1 MEALN
6 EVAQTTNLEASLGYI
21 LLVEMCHQNSV
32 IRDIKLDQKGRDSR
46 HNLKTK
52 QKPCTK
58 VLEIQKLATFDCFP
72 P

>member
-32 IRDIKLDQKGRDSR
+32 IRDIKLDQKGRDSQ
-46 HNLKTK
+46 HNLAT
-52 QKPCTK
+52 QPETMDLEV
-58 VLEIQKLATFDCFP
+58 VLVAE
-72 P
+72 